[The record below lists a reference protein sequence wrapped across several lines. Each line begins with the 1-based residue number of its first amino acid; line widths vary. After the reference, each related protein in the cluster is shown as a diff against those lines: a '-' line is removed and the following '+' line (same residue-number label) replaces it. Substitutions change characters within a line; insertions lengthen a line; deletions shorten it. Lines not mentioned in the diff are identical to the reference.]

1 MYIEICI
8 LLCNKRIYVNV
19 PRFLEYD
26 ILSYASFPA
35 FDELV
40 DAYEEQARGLLDGG
54 VDLLLIE
61 TVFDTA
67 NAKAALF
74 AVQTLFETD
83 YEPVPI
89 FVSSHQFFSITYM
102 TLLMLRF

>member
-1 MYIEICI
+1 MCWLFYA
-8 LLCNKRIYVNV
+8 
-19 PRFLEYD
+19 FL
-26 ILSYASFPA
+26 PA

-89 FVSSHQFFSITYM
+89 FVSFH
-102 TLLMLRF
+102 